1 MSQALFEDQ
10 ASSDQAPMALA
21 RKWRPRQFGAVVGQD
36 HAVRALQHALETGR
50 LHHAYLLTG
59 SRGVG
64 KTTLARILA
73 KALNCESGVVR
84 EPCGACGNCLAIDR
98 GRFVDYI
105 EIDAASNRGVS
116 EIQQLLEQA
125 RFAPTAGRFKVYVI
139 DEVHM
144 LTGHAFNAMLKT
156 LEEPPAD
163 VKFVLATTDP
173 QKIPVTVLSRCLQ
186 FSLKNL
192 RREALVAHLSHVL
205 SLESVSADPEAL
217 AAIANAAQGSVRDA
231 LSLTDQAIAFG
242 GGSLS
247 SLSVSQMLGLVQ
259 RESLLALALLIAKSD
274 AAGAMAQLDQLVE
287 SGGAADAIL
296 GDLARLF
303 HEVSALLVL
312 KGEALGQADP
322 SLQALVGLMDGQS
335 AQLAY
340 QIVVLGRRDL
350 GLAPDEKTG
359 LEMTVL
365 RLLAFQPEQVQ
376 AAAPAAKAAALRVSA
391 RAPIT
396 PPRPSAAE
404 APAASPPAVKP
415 ILKREDLTPANWPT
429 HAKSLQATGLTRQFL
444 QQSGFLGL
452 DESRPHQ
459 LRFQVPVEALSESNL
474 VARVTQLLCA
484 ALGETV
490 SLSVTVGQT
499 GEAPTAAAK
508 AAARAEELQRRAEL
522 AIAESPLVQA
532 IIREFDGTIVPGS
545 IRWVGPDPD
554 EPAASADA
562 SLPTTPSSPPNQE
575 SSS

>member
-1 MSQALFEDQ
+1 
-10 ASSDQAPMALA
+10 MALA

-508 AAARAEELQRRAEL
+508 AAARAEELQRCAEL

-554 EPAASADA
+554 EPQAPADADA
-562 SLPTTPSSPPNQE
+562 SNTPSLPPNQE
-575 SSS
+575 SSP

>member
-1 MSQALFEDQ
+1 
-10 ASSDQAPMALA
+10 MALA

-205 SLESVSADPEAL
+205 SLESVSADSEAL

>member
-1 MSQALFEDQ
+1 
-10 ASSDQAPMALA
+10 MALA

-84 EPCGACGNCLAIDR
+84 EPCGTCANCLAIDR

-105 EIDAASNRGVS
+105 EIDAASNRGVA

-231 LSLTDQAIAFG
+231 LSLTDQGIAFG

-247 SLSVSQMLGLVQ
+247 SLSVTQMLGLVQ
-259 RESLLALALLIAKSD
+259 RESLLALALLVAKSD
-274 AAGAMAQLDQLVE
+274 AVGAMSQLDQLLE

-312 KGEALGQADP
+312 KGEALEQADP

-376 AAAPAAKAAALRVSA
+376 ASVSKAAALRVSA
-391 RAPIT
+391 RPPGAPL
-396 PPRPSAAE
+396 RPSAPEAL
-404 APAASPPAVKP
+404 APAPVKASRVKP
-415 ILKREDLTPANWPT
+415 LFKREELTPANWPT

-452 DESRPHQ
+452 DESRPHH

-474 VARVTQLLCA
+474 VARVTQLLCT

-508 AAARAEELQRRAEL
+508 AAARAEELQRRAEQ

-554 EPAASADA
+554 EPQAPADADA
-562 SLPTTPSSPPNQE
+562 SNTPSSPPNQE
-575 SSS
+575 SSP

>member
-1 MSQALFEDQ
+1 
-10 ASSDQAPMALA
+10 MALA

-205 SLESVSADPEAL
+205 SLESVSADSEAL

-404 APAASPPAVKP
+404 APAASPPAIKP

>member
-1 MSQALFEDQ
+1 
-10 ASSDQAPMALA
+10 MALA

-84 EPCGACGNCLAIDR
+84 EPCGTCGSCLAIDR

-274 AAGAMAQLDQLVE
+274 AAGAMAQLDQLLE

-350 GLAPDEKTG
+350 GLAPDERTG

-376 AAAPAAKAAALRVSA
+376 AVAPAPKAAALRVSA

-404 APAASPPAVKP
+404 APAAAPPAAKP
-415 ILKREDLTPANWPT
+415 LFRKEDLTPATWPT
-429 HAKSLQATGLTRQFL
+429 HAKSLQAAGLTRQFL

-452 DESRPHQ
+452 DESRRPHQ
-459 LRFQVPVEALSESNL
+459 LRFQVPVEALAESNL
-474 VARVTQLLCA
+474 VARVTQLLSG

-508 AAARAEELQRRAEL
+508 AAARAEELQRRAEI

-562 SLPTTPSSPPNQE
+562 SLPSTPSSPPNQE

>member
-1 MSQALFEDQ
+1 
-10 ASSDQAPMALA
+10 MALA

-84 EPCGACGNCLAIDR
+84 EPCGTCGNCLAIDR

-274 AAGAMAQLDQLVE
+274 AAGAMAQLDQLLE

-322 SLQALVGLMDGQS
+322 SLQALVGLMDGQL

-350 GLAPDEKTG
+350 GLAPDERTG

-376 AAAPAAKAAALRVSA
+376 AVAPAPKAAALRVSA

-404 APAASPPAVKP
+404 APAAAPPAAKP
-415 ILKREDLTPANWPT
+415 LFRKEDLTPATWPT
-429 HAKSLQATGLTRQFL
+429 HAKSLQAAGLTRQFL

-452 DESRPHQ
+452 DESRRPHQ
-459 LRFQVPVEALSESNL
+459 LRFQVPVEALAESNL
-474 VARVTQLLCA
+474 VARVTQLLSG

-508 AAARAEELQRRAEL
+508 AAARAEELQRRAEI

-562 SLPTTPSSPPNQE
+562 SLPSTPSSPPNQE

>member
-1 MSQALFEDQ
+1 
-10 ASSDQAPMALA
+10 MALA

>member
-1 MSQALFEDQ
+1 
-10 ASSDQAPMALA
+10 MALA

-404 APAASPPAVKP
+404 APAASPPAIKP

>member
-1 MSQALFEDQ
+1 
-10 ASSDQAPMALA
+10 MALA

-84 EPCGACGNCLAIDR
+84 EPCGTCANCLAIDR

-105 EIDAASNRGVS
+105 EIDAASNRGVA

-247 SLSVSQMLGLVQ
+247 SLSVTQMLGLVQ
-259 RESLLALALLIAKSD
+259 RESLLALALLIVKSD
-274 AAGAMAQLDQLVE
+274 AAGAMAQLDQLLE

-312 KGEALGQADP
+312 KGEALEQADP

-376 AAAPAAKAAALRVSA
+376 ASAPAAKAAALRVSA
-391 RAPIT
+391 RAPVV
-396 PPRPSAAE
+396 PPRPLATE
-404 APAASPPAVKP
+404 APAPAAPPPEAKP
-415 ILKREDLTPANWPT
+415 LFKREDLTPATWPT
-429 HAKSLQATGLTRQFL
+429 HAKSLQAGGLTRQFL

-490 SLSVTVGQT
+490 SLSVTVGQA
-499 GEAPTAAAK
+499 GESPTAAAK

>member
-1 MSQALFEDQ
+1 
-10 ASSDQAPMALA
+10 MALA

-105 EIDAASNRGVS
+105 EIDAASNRGVA

-247 SLSVSQMLGLVQ
+247 SLSVTQMLGLVQ
-259 RESLLALALLIAKSD
+259 RESLLALALLIVKSD
-274 AAGAMAQLDQLVE
+274 AAGAMAQLDQLLE

-312 KGEALGQADP
+312 KGEALEQADP

-391 RAPIT
+391 RT
-396 PPRPSAAE
+396 PVVAPRPLADE
-404 APAASPPAVKP
+404 APADAPVAGPAPAVKP
-415 ILKREDLTPANWPT
+415 LFKREDLTPANWPT

-545 IRWVGPDPD
+545 IRWIGPDPD

>member
-1 MSQALFEDQ
+1 
-10 ASSDQAPMALA
+10 MALA

-105 EIDAASNRGVS
+105 EIDAASNRGVA

-247 SLSVSQMLGLVQ
+247 SLSVTQMLGLVQ
-259 RESLLALALLIAKSD
+259 RESLLALALLIVKSD
-274 AAGAMAQLDQLVE
+274 AAGAMAQLDQLLE

-312 KGEALGQADP
+312 KGEALEQADP
-322 SLQALVGLMDGQS
+322 SLQALVGLMNGQS

-376 AAAPAAKAAALRVSA
+376 VAAPAAKAAALRVSA
-391 RAPIT
+391 RAPVV
-396 PPRPSAAE
+396 PPRPLAAE
-404 APAASPPAVKP
+404 APAASPAAAPPPAVKP
-415 ILKREDLTPANWPT
+415 LFKREDLTPANWPT
-429 HAKSLQATGLTRQFL
+429 HAKSLQAGGLTRQFL

-452 DESRPHQ
+452 DASRPHQ

>member
-1 MSQALFEDQ
+1 
-10 ASSDQAPMALA
+10 MALA

-205 SLESVSADPEAL
+205 SLESVSADSEAL

-376 AAAPAAKAAALRVSA
+376 SAAPAAKAAALRVSA

-404 APAASPPAVKP
+404 APAASPPAIKP

>member
-105 EIDAASNRGVS
+105 EIDAASNRGVA

-247 SLSVSQMLGLVQ
+247 SLSVTQML
-259 RESLLALALLIAKSD
+259 
-274 AAGAMAQLDQLVE
+274 
-287 SGGAADAIL
+287 
-296 GDLARLF
+296 
-303 HEVSALLVL
+303 
-312 KGEALGQADP
+312 
-322 SLQALVGLMDGQS
+322 
-335 AQLAY
+335 
-340 QIVVLGRRDL
+340 
-350 GLAPDEKTG
+350 
-359 LEMTVL
+359 
-365 RLLAFQPEQVQ
+365 
-376 AAAPAAKAAALRVSA
+376 
-391 RAPIT
+391 
-396 PPRPSAAE
+396 
-404 APAASPPAVKP
+404 
-415 ILKREDLTPANWPT
+415 
-429 HAKSLQATGLTRQFL
+429 
-444 QQSGFLGL
+444 
-452 DESRPHQ
+452 
-459 LRFQVPVEALSESNL
+459 
-474 VARVTQLLCA
+474 
-484 ALGETV
+484 
-490 SLSVTVGQT
+490 
-499 GEAPTAAAK
+499 
-508 AAARAEELQRRAEL
+508 
-522 AIAESPLVQA
+522 
-532 IIREFDGTIVPGS
+532 
-545 IRWVGPDPD
+545 
-554 EPAASADA
+554 
-562 SLPTTPSSPPNQE
+562 
-575 SSS
+575 

>member
-1 MSQALFEDQ
+1 
-10 ASSDQAPMALA
+10 MALA

-105 EIDAASNRGVS
+105 EIDAASNRGVA

-217 AAIANAAQGSVRDA
+217 SAIANAAQGSVRDA

-247 SLSVSQMLGLVQ
+247 SLSVTQMLGLVQ
-259 RESLLALALLIAKSD
+259 RESLLALALLIVKSD
-274 AAGAMAQLDQLVE
+274 AAGAMAQLDQLLE

-312 KGEALGQADP
+312 KGEALEQADP

-365 RLLAFQPEQVQ
+365 RLLAFQPERVQV
-376 AAAPAAKAAALRVSA
+376 ATPAAKAAALRVSA
-391 RAPIT
+391 RT
-396 PPRPSAAE
+396 PVVAPRPLAAE
-404 APAASPPAVKP
+404 APADAPVAGPAPAVKP
-415 ILKREDLTPANWPT
+415 LFKREDLTPANWPT

-562 SLPTTPSSPPNQE
+562 SLPTTTTSSPPNQE

>member
-1 MSQALFEDQ
+1 
-10 ASSDQAPMALA
+10 MALA

-105 EIDAASNRGVS
+105 EIDAASNRGVA

-247 SLSVSQMLGLVQ
+247 SLSVTQMLGLVQ
-259 RESLLALALLIAKSD
+259 RESLLALALLIVKSD
-274 AAGAMAQLDQLVE
+274 AAGAMAQLDQLLE

-312 KGEALGQADP
+312 KGEALEQADP

-391 RAPIT
+391 RAPVA
-396 PPRPSAAE
+396 PPRPMAAE
-404 APAASPPAVKP
+404 AAAASPAAAPPPAVKP
-415 ILKREDLTPANWPT
+415 LFKREDLTPANWPT

>member
-1 MSQALFEDQ
+1 
-10 ASSDQAPMALA
+10 MALA

-340 QIVVLGRRDL
+340 QIVVLGWRDL

>member
-404 APAASPPAVKP
+404 APAAPPPAVKP

>member
-1 MSQALFEDQ
+1 
-10 ASSDQAPMALA
+10 
-21 RKWRPRQFGAVVGQD
+21 
-36 HAVRALQHALETGR
+36 
-50 LHHAYLLTG
+50 
-59 SRGVG
+59 
-64 KTTLARILA
+64 
-73 KALNCESGVVR
+73 
-84 EPCGACGNCLAIDR
+84 
-98 GRFVDYI
+98 
-105 EIDAASNRGVS
+105 
-116 EIQQLLEQA
+116 
-125 RFAPTAGRFKVYVI
+125 
-139 DEVHM
+139 
-144 LTGHAFNAMLKT
+144 
-156 LEEPPAD
+156 
-163 VKFVLATTDP
+163 
-173 QKIPVTVLSRCLQ
+173 
-186 FSLKNL
+186 
-192 RREALVAHLSHVL
+192 
-205 SLESVSADPEAL
+205 
-217 AAIANAAQGSVRDA
+217 
-231 LSLTDQAIAFG
+231 
-242 GGSLS
+242 
-247 SLSVSQMLGLVQ
+247 
-259 RESLLALALLIAKSD
+259 
-274 AAGAMAQLDQLVE
+274 
-287 SGGAADAIL
+287 
-296 GDLARLF
+296 
-303 HEVSALLVL
+303 
-312 KGEALGQADP
+312 
-322 SLQALVGLMDGQS
+322 
-335 AQLAY
+335 
-340 QIVVLGRRDL
+340 
-350 GLAPDEKTG
+350 LAPDEKTG